1 MFGKLKKS
9 PPVVGVSGPVERLL
23 VGLGNP
29 GAIYQGTRHNIG
41 FEALDALAEEAGARV
56 DRLKFQALCGDAM
69 VGGRR
74 VLLMKPSTFMNL
86 SGQAVTEAMRFY
98 KIPPQRVL
106 VLCDDIAQP
115 VGRLRI
121 RGSGSDGGHN
131 GLKNIIYLSGSDQ
144 FPRIRIGVGQKPRP
158 DYDLADW
165 VLGKFSREDAQ
176 TLLKLLEVIPR
187 ACARIVEG
195 RLDKAMNDY
204 NSYGAPPKP
213 PRVPKAPKA
222 PAGEAGTPA
231 AGNPTPEGGKAPLE
245 EAGAAPGEGQS
256 QDGPIPG
263 SGQ

>member
-1 MFGKLKKS
+1 MFGKGKKTAAA
-9 PPVVGVSGPVERLL
+9 PVSGPVEWLV

-29 GAIYQGTRHNIG
+29 GAKYQGTRHNIG

-56 DRLKFQALCGDAM
+56 DRLRFQALCGDAL

-98 KIPPQRVL
+98 KIPPERVL

-121 RGSGSDGGHN
+121 RSGGSDGGHN
-131 GLKNIIYLSGSDQ
+131 GLKNIIYLSGSDR
-144 FPRIRIGVGQKPRP
+144 FPRIRIGVGQKPHP

-176 TLLKLLEVIPR
+176 TLLKLLEVIPQ
-187 ACARIVEG
+187 ACALIVEG
-195 RLDKAMNDY
+195 RTDQAMNRY

-213 PRVPKAPKA
+213 PKPPRPSRESRETAE
-222 PAGEAGTPA
+222 GEPA
-231 AGNPTPEGGKAPLE
+231 ATG
-245 EAGAAPGEGQS
+245 APGEGS
-256 QDGPIPG
+256 PAGETSGPAGCPGQPDG